1 MSNIFVAGHQGMVG
15 SAILRVLTG
24 KGHQVLI
31 ASRNEVDLT
40 NQSDVRQFFN
50 QHKIDQVYLAAAK
63 VGGIQAN
70 ENYPANFI
78 YENLMIQNNVIH
90 ESFLNGVKK
99 LLFLGSSCIYP
110 RLAPQ
115 PMKEDALLTGYL
127 EPTNEPYA
135 LAKISGIKMCESY
148 NRQYGTDYR
157 SVMPTNLYGP
167 GDNYHD
173 QNSHVIPA
181 LIQRIHQ
188 AKLNKSKS
196 VHVWGT
202 GAPLREILHV
212 DDLAEASFHVMNIDS
227 KIYHSN
233 VHARMSHI
241 NIGTGKECS
250 IKKLAEIISGIIGF
264 QGDIIWD
271 GSKPDGA
278 PRKLMDSSKIFDL
291 GWRPKYSLEAG
302 LSDTYNW
309 FLSNTSSFR
318 S

>member
-1 MSNIFVAGHQGMVG
+1 
-15 SAILRVLTG
+15 
-24 KGHQVLI
+24 
-31 ASRNEVDLT
+31 
-40 NQSDVRQFFN
+40 
-50 QHKIDQVYLAAAK
+50 
-63 VGGIQAN
+63 
-70 ENYPANFI
+70 
-78 YENLMIQNNVIH
+78 
-90 ESFLNGVKK
+90 
-99 LLFLGSSCIYP
+99 
-110 RLAPQ
+110 
-115 PMKEDALLTGYL
+115 
-127 EPTNEPYA
+127 
-135 LAKISGIKMCESY
+135 
-148 NRQYGTDYR
+148 
-157 SVMPTNLYGP
+157 
-167 GDNYHD
+167 
-173 QNSHVIPA
+173 
-181 LIQRIHQ
+181 
-188 AKLNKSKS
+188 
-196 VHVWGT
+196 
-202 GAPLREILHV
+202 
-212 DDLAEASFHVMNIDS
+212 MNIDS